1 MKKKNDSAKQN
12 RDEEKV
18 EEQVD
23 DSAKQN
29 SEEESLDE
37 SNDNVE
43 PEKEQLENLENQL
56 KRALADYQ
64 NLERR
69 ITEEKGA
76 WIMAANKDLILKLL
90 PVLDNLFL
98 AQKHIQDDGLNLSIQ
113 KFLDALSEEGVK
125 RIETSGRDFDLHT
138 MECVS
143 VQEGA
148 ENKVLEELRP
158 GFIINETVLRPAQ
171 VIVGSAKQNQEEL
184 N

>member
-1 MKKKNDSAKQN
+1 MTKKNDS
-12 RDEEKV
+12 DEEKDKHEDV
-18 EEQVD
+18 EKPEVVED
-23 DSAKQN
+23 D
-29 SEEESLDE
+29 
-37 SNDNVE
+37 
-43 PEKEQLENLENQL
+43 QLQNLENQL

-69 ITEEKGA
+69 ISAEKSV

-98 AQKHIQDDGLNLSIQ
+98 AQKHIQDAGLDLSIQ
-113 KFLDALSEEGVK
+113 KFLDALKEEDVV
-125 RIETSGRDFDLHT
+125 RIETSGRDFDPNI

-171 VIVGSAKQNQEEL
+171 VIVGGKVAN
-184 N
+184 

>member
-1 MKKKNDSAKQN
+1 MKKKNDPAKQN
-12 RDEEKV
+12 I
-18 EEQVD
+18 
-23 DSAKQN
+23 N
-29 SEEESLDE
+29 EESLDE
-37 SNDNVE
+37 NSDNVE
-43 PEKEQLENLENQL
+43 PEKEQLENLGNQL

-76 WIMAANKDLILKLL
+76 WIRMANKDLILKFL

-113 KFLDALSEEGVK
+113 KFLDVLKEEGVEQ
-125 RIETSGRDFDLHT
+125 IETKGRDFDLHK

-143 VQEGA
+143 VQEGE
-148 ENKVLEELRP
+148 ENKILEEVRP
-158 GFIINETVLRPAQ
+158 GFVIDEIVLRPAQ
-171 VIVGSAKQNQEEL
+171 VIVGSAKQNIE